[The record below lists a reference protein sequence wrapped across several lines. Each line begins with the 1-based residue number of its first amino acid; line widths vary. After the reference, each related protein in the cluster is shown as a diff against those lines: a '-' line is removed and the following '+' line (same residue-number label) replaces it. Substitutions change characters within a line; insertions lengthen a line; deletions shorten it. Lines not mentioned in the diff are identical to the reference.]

1 MEIYFC
7 PFCNTIQER
16 RDPVRVV
23 IFVTKQ
29 PDGEVTRMKQL
40 GGILTCDD
48 CYENL
53 FKKLEAASPGREDPL
68 YNGVRRMCI
77 RTNPDPIFNSG
88 EPMAIER
95 AIKEF
100 KRTLEIR
107 PKVIEDLLKNYSSIL
122 RKLRRKHNEKP
133 LPLPRF
139 YQKHDCT
146 LRSGTESTLEPSA

>member
-1 MEIYFC
+1 MEVYFC
-7 PFCNTIQER
+7 PFCNTVQER
-16 RDPVRVV
+16 RDPIRVV
-23 IFVTKQ
+23 MLVTKQ
-29 PDGEVTRMKQL
+29 PDGEVTKMMI
-40 GGILTCDD
+40 GGILTDEH

-53 FKKLEAASPGREDPL
+53 FKKLEAASPGREDLL

-77 RTNPDPIFNSG
+77 RTNPDPIFNSAG

-107 PKVIEDLLKNYSSIL
+107 PMVIEDLLKNYSSIR